1 MNQGQLSE
9 KSPEPASPKV
19 QARAGFPS
27 WVIHIYAYLEIKAN
41 SLLKYIEFMSLERD
55 HRMSLGKELL
65 SISLK
70 LITEFSAFVS
80 ELKSNNYK

>member
-1 MNQGQLSE
+1 
-9 KSPEPASPKV
+9 
-19 QARAGFPS
+19 
-27 WVIHIYAYLEIKAN
+27 
-41 SLLKYIEFMSLERD
+41 MSLERD

-70 LITEFSAFVS
+70 LITEFSDFVS